1 MTPNFITI
9 FKLLILTLFT
19 LLIVICLRAY
29 IKVKHCPESTSMVD
43 AICSM
48 FHDYYCK
55 YSPFVLPLFV
65 GARVEVNEQL
75 EFIVGPIDG
84 GFKSIKMDVGV
95 DPRIEF
101 QVNGV
106 ARLLIPS
113 MKLC

>member
-1 MTPNFITI
+1 MTPNFLAI
-9 FKLLILTLFT
+9 FKLLIFKYVLPK
-19 LLIVICLRAY
+19 VICICAY
-29 IKVKHCPESTSMVD
+29 IQTRRCFESTSMVD

>member
-1 MTPNFITI
+1 
-9 FKLLILTLFT
+9 
-19 LLIVICLRAY
+19 
-29 IKVKHCPESTSMVD
+29 MVD